1 MYLLDL
7 KPGGNSM
14 LRNNNMSSTF
24 RNSTFRKIN
33 YVDTWTFVIFKCILY
48 CAAAW
53 GVQGPKRAND
63 IFTMTSPIAN
73 MWNFVQYFS
82 YMCKFYFEYKL
93 STVAF
98 LVKLPEDLPKLAF
111 WSHVGNARP
120 NWPNWVIPPL
130 LEKYK
135 TNANFEE
142 TARRSV

>member
-73 MWNFVQYFS
+73 MWNFVQYFFLYVQILFWVQIEHCS
-82 YMCKFYFEYKL
+82 FSCQTSRRFAQIGLLVARRQCK
-93 STVAF
+93 A
-98 LVKLPEDLPKLAF
+98 KLAKL
-111 WSHVGNARP
+111 GNS
-120 NWPNWVIPPL
+120 PL
-130 LEKYK
+130 TRKIQ
-135 TNANFEE
+135 N
-142 TARRSV
+142 